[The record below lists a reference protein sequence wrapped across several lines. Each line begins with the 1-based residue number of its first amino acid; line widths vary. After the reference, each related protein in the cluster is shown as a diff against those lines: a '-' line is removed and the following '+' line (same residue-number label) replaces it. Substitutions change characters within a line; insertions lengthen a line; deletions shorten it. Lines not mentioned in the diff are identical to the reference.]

1 MTEGTANKDFSKSV
15 LLQYAS
21 SGSLTIAGSLFYVY
35 AMRIF
40 PPAQVGSL
48 TLLVA
53 ILVIFP
59 TVFSLGVQ
67 YGMQHY
73 ISYELGRKSQQGASS
88 IISKFLRIGVG
99 LFFVATLAVAAMAPF
114 LSQIFFHSPS
124 YTRIIQFLSPDI
136 GIMVLFN
143 ILGGMLLGLQKFQT
157 YGKITIVS
165 YVFAYGSAAVL
176 TFFFRSLIYV
186 PAGWMIGYSIGISA
200 MLYNILI
207 FRGKEQSINVRTG
220 DIFRYSAPLFF
231 SSIISIS
238 ASYVDRFVVAFFLNL
253 GSLGIY
259 NLALLVV
266 SSVGIFIGPINNI
279 TLSKF
284 SQFYAESG
292 KNSVKGSVRLTTDI
306 ISLLYIPAT
315 LGIMALSTPIIDLIA
330 GRGYLTSTLPMD
342 IILSVSAILV
352 SANVLNQGLF
362 SVRVTK
368 IFIYSSTLSLLSN
381 IALSYILIPR
391 FSIIGASIGYSS
403 IMVVS
408 FVIILYASL
417 KSHIFSLNFRTLFKI
432 WGSAIAMAFL
442 IHYVAVMSGN
452 RILFLPFYILAGI
465 GIYLALIKITHALNG
480 EHQEILARFFPRV
493 YNRFRFMFN

>member
-1 MTEGTANKDFSKSV
+1 MSEETANSDFSRSV
-15 LLQYAS
+15 ILQYAS
-21 SGSLTIAGSLFYVY
+21 SGSLTIAGSLFYIY

-40 PPAQVGSL
+40 QPAQVGSL

-53 ILVIFP
+53 IMVIFP
-59 TVFSLGVQ
+59 TIFSLGVQ

-73 ISYELGRKSQQGASS
+73 ISYELGRKRPQGAAA
-88 IISKFLRIGVG
+88 IISKFLRIGIG
-99 LFFVATLAVAAMAPF
+99 LFFAATIAVVALAPYI
-114 LSQIFFHSPS
+114 SQIFFHSAG
-124 YTRIIQFLSPDI
+124 YTRIIELLSPDV

-157 YGKITIVS
+157 YGKITIIS
-165 YVFAYGSAAVL
+165 YILAYGSAAVL
-176 TFFFRSLIYV
+176 IFFFPSIIYV
-186 PAGWMIGYSIGISA
+186 PVGWMIGYFIGAGA
-200 MLYNILI
+200 MIYNILI
-207 FRGKEQSINVRTG
+207 FKGNEQPINVGTG
-220 DIFRYSAPLFF
+220 EIFRYSAPLFF

-266 SSVGIFIGPINNI
+266 SSVGIFIVPINNI

-284 SQFYAESG
+284 SQFYAQRG
-292 KNSVKGSVRLTTDI
+292 KDSVKGGVSLTNDV
-306 ISLLYIPAT
+306 ISMLYVPAT

-330 GRGYLTSTLPMD
+330 GSNYLTSALPID
-342 IILSVSAILV
+342 IILTVSAVLV
-352 SANVLNQGLF
+352 SVNVLNQGLF

-368 IFIYSSTLSLLSN
+368 IFIYSSTLSLFSN
-381 IALSYILIPR
+381 IALSYILIPK

-408 FVIILYASL
+408 FLIILYASL
-417 KSHIFSLNFRTLFKI
+417 KSHIFGLNFKTVFKI
-432 WGSAIAMAFL
+432 WGSAIVMAVVV
-442 IHYVAVMSGN
+442 HYFAFMTGD
-452 RILFLPFYILAGI
+452 RILFLPLYIIAGVA
-465 GIYLALIKITHALNG
+465 IYLSLIKLTHALNG
-480 EHQEILARFFPRV
+480 EHREVFSRFFPSV

>member
-1 MTEGTANKDFSKSV
+1 MSEETANRDFSKSV

-21 SGSLTIAGSLFYVY
+21 SGSLTIAGSLFYIY

-40 PPAQVGSL
+40 QPVQVGSL

-59 TVFSLGVQ
+59 TIFSLGVQ

-73 ISYELGRKSQQGASS
+73 ISYELGRKSPQGAAS
-88 IISKFLRIGVG
+88 IINKFLKIGIG

-114 LSQIFFHSPS
+114 LSQIFFHSTT
-124 YTRIIQFLSPDI
+124 YTRVIELLSPDV

-165 YVFAYGSAAVL
+165 YVLAYGSAAVL
-176 TFFFRSLIYV
+176 TFFFRSLVYV
-186 PAGWMIGYSIGISA
+186 PAGWMIGYFFGA
-200 MLYNILI
+200 AVMLYRILL
-207 FRGKEQSINVRTG
+207 FKGKEQSINVRTG
-220 DIFRYSAPLFF
+220 EIFRYSAPLFF

-284 SQFYAESG
+284 SQFYAQSG
-292 KNSVKGSVRLTTDI
+292 KDSVKGSVRLTNDI
-306 ISLLYIPAT
+306 VSLLYIPAT
-315 LGIMALSTPIIDLIA
+315 LGIIALSTPIIDLIA
-330 GRGYLTSTLPMD
+330 GTNYLTSALPMD
-342 IILSVSAILV
+342 IILTVSAVLV
-352 SANVLNQGLF
+352 SVNVLNQGLF

-368 IFIYSSTLSLLSN
+368 IFLYSSTLSLISN

-408 FVIILYASL
+408 FAIILYASL
-417 KSHIFSLNFRTLFKI
+417 KSHIFGLNFRTVFKI
-432 WGSAIAMAFL
+432 WGSAIVMAVLVHYLAAMT
-442 IHYVAVMSGN
+442 GD
-452 RILFLPFYILAGI
+452 RIMFLPIYILSGI
-465 GIYLALIKITHALNG
+465 IIYLALIKLTHALNG
-480 EHQEILARFFPRV
+480 EHREVLSRFFPNV

>member
-1 MTEGTANKDFSKSV
+1 MTEGTTNKDFSKSV

-21 SGSLTIAGSLFYVY
+21 SGSLTIAGSLFYIY

-40 PPAQVGSL
+40 SPLQVGSL

-59 TVFSLGVQ
+59 TIFSLGVQ

-73 ISYELGRKSQQGASS
+73 ISYELGRKSTQGAAS
-88 IISKFLRIGVG
+88 IISKFLKVGIG
-99 LFFVATLAVAAMAPF
+99 LFFVATLAVAGISPE

-124 YTRIIQFLSPDI
+124 YTRIIELLSPDI

-143 ILGGMLLGLQKFQT
+143 ILGGMLLGLQKYQT

-165 YVFAYGSAAVL
+165 YTLAYGSAAVL
-176 TFFFRSLIYV
+176 TFMFRSLIYV

-200 MLYNILI
+200 MLYRILV
-207 FRGKEQSINVRTG
+207 FKGKEQSINVKTG

-292 KNSVKGSVRLTTDI
+292 SNSVRGSVRITNDI
-306 ISLLYIPAT
+306 VSLLYVPAT
-315 LGIMALSTPIIDLIA
+315 LGIIALSTPIINLIA
-330 GRGYLTSTLPMD
+330 DNSYLTSAIPMD
-342 IILSVSAILV
+342 IILTVSAVLV
-352 SANVLNQGLF
+352 SVNVLNQGLF
-362 SVRVTK
+362 SVRVTR

-381 IALSYILIPR
+381 VVLSYILIPR

-408 FVIILYASL
+408 FVIILYASI
-417 KSHIFSLNFRTLFKI
+417 KSHIFSLNFYTLFKI
-432 WGSAIAMAFL
+432 WGSAIVMAVL
-442 IHYVAVMSGN
+442 VHYIAIFSGD
-452 RILFLPFYILAGI
+452 RLLFLPFYILAGI
-465 GIYLALIKITHALNG
+465 GIYLFLIKITHALNG
-480 EHQEILARFFPRV
+480 EHREILSRFFPKV